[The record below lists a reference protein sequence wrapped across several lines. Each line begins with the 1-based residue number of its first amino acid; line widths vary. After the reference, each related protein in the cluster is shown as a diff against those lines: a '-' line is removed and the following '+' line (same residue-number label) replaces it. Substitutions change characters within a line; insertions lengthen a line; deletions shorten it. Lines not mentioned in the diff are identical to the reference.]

1 MKKLGKLKLNNF
13 SEMSEQEMKYI
24 MGGKDYDLCGDR
36 SSDRCAGGEVC
47 TSDEFAILYQR
58 EFHYVWWRALHDNS
72 FLCLC
77 EYFWKILIWKC

>member
-36 SSDRCAGGEVC
+36 SSDRCAGGKCVQVTNSQSC
-47 TSDEFAILYQR
+47 TSVSSTMSGGG
-58 EFHYVWWRALHDNS
+58 HYMTIHFCA
-72 FLCLC
+72 CLSTSGK
-77 EYFWKILIWKC
+77 Y

>member
-36 SSDRCAGGEVC
+36 PSDKCSGGVCMQMMGPQTCERQTSSLSGGGNYMTIHFCACVSASGK
-47 TSDEFAILYQR
+47 Y
-58 EFHYVWWRALHDNS
+58 
-72 FLCLC
+72 
-77 EYFWKILIWKC
+77 